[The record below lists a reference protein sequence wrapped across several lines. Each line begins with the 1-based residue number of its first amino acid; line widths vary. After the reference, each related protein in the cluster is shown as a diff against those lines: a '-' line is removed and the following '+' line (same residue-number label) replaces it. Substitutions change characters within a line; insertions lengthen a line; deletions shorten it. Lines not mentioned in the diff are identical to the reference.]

1 MRVFTFLFLCFSIS
15 FMTAQEDTP
24 TAPRIAVKLD
34 LNESI
39 VTRDFNIEFLEVLED
54 SRCPKDVVCVW
65 AGQARVKV
73 RISGAGIDEQVLE
86 LTLGKKDLNVIFTGE
101 DFILKAAA
109 LTPYPTT
116 ENMGKREYALL
127 VVDEKL

>member
-1 MRVFTFLFLCFSIS
+1 MRVFTILFLCFSMS
-15 FMTAQEDTP
+15 LMSAQEDTP

-34 LNESI
+34 LSESI

-65 AGQARVKV
+65 EGQARVKV
-73 RISGAGIDEQVLE
+73 RISGEGIDEEELE

-116 ENMGKREYALL
+116 ENMGKRKYALL